1 MKKFLTL
8 RNVLICIA
16 FAVLLL
22 LVKDNMNVVW
32 DIICT
37 FASVLT
43 PFVIGF
49 LFAYIL
55 NYPYKFFYSTVF
67 KKVGTKHPKLQS
79 TKKPLAIVC
88 TYALV
93 LAIAVILVWIVV
105 PQIIDNI
112 STLAESM
119 PAYFESLMNYI
130 NMLIAWLNDT
140 FHTGINEDNIL
151 STIVQQIFSFLTS
164 KEATNF
170 ASEAS
175 NYFVKMITG
184 TVSGVYNFV
193 MAVIISVYFLAA
205 KEQLCHQVKKL
216 AVAFIPIKFL
226 PRIYEIVDITD
237 TKCGR
242 FLVGD
247 IIDAAVVGVLH
258 FLILAI
264 CQVPYAPLIAVL
276 VGITNII
283 PFFGPFIGSIPSCFI
298 LLLVNPWEMVKFLV
312 INIIIQQVDGNFIK
326 PKIIGGQVGLS
337 SFWVLFSVLV
347 GGDLFGLVGLIL
359 GTPIYAVIYYLIKK
373 QTRIKIS
380 EKGKI
385 AQEALDFEVLNYAK
399 IAEEQK
405 RLREE
410 KETIQREKLR
420 RLMHL
425 DKFEKASDN
434 EEEDNK
440 KSDGDNADNNKV
452 KVDKKAENEKED
464 NKES

>member
-8 RNVLICIA
+8 RNVLICIG

-22 LVKDNMNVVW
+22 LVKDNMKIVW
-32 DIICT
+32 DILCT

-43 PFVIGF
+43 PFVLGF
-49 LFAYIL
+49 LIAYIL
-55 NYPYKFFYSTVF
+55 NYPYKFFYTKVF
-67 KKVGTKHPKLQS
+67 GKIGTKNQKLKG
-79 TKKPLAIVC
+79 TRKAFAVICTYAIVLAIVV
-88 TYALV
+88 V
-93 LAIAVILVWIVV
+93 LIWIVV

-119 PAYFESLMNYI
+119 PVYFDSLMNYI
-130 NMLIAWLNDT
+130 NQLITWLNDT
-140 FHTGINEDNIL
+140 FHVGIDEDNIL
-151 STIVQQIFSFLTS
+151 STVAQQIFNFLTS
-164 KEATNF
+164 KEASNL

-175 NYFVKMITG
+175 NYFWNMIAG
-184 TVSGVYNFV
+184 TAKGVYNFI
-193 MAVIISVYFLAA
+193 MAIIISAYFLSA
-205 KEQLCHQVKKL
+205 KEQLCRQVKKL
-216 AVAFIPIKFL
+216 AVAYIPIKFL

-247 IIDAAVVGVLH
+247 LIDAAVIGILH
-258 FLILAI
+258 FIVLAVF
-264 CQVPYAPLIAVL
+264 QVPYAPLIAVL

-298 LLLVNPWEMVKFLV
+298 LLLVNPWEMVKFLIV
-312 INIIIQQVDGNFIK
+312 NIILQQIDGNLIK

-337 SFWVLFSVLV
+337 GFWVLFSVLV
-347 GGDLFGLVGLIL
+347 GNSLFGIAGLIL
-359 GTPIYAVIYYLIKK
+359 GTPIYAVIYYLIQK
-373 QTRIKIS
+373 QTRIKIE

-399 IAEEQK
+399 IAEEQR

-420 RLMHL
+420 RFMHL
-425 DKFEKASDN
+425 DKFDKVTDN
-434 EEEDNK
+434 EEDDINLSKTETSDNKNVDNK
-440 KSDGDNADNNKV
+440 KSD
-452 KVDKKAENEKED
+452 
-464 NKES
+464 

>member
-1 MKKFLTL
+1 MKRFLTL
-8 RNVLICIA
+8 RNALICIS
-16 FAVLLL
+16 FTVLLL
-22 LVKDNMNVVW
+22 LVKDNMKIVW

-37 FASVLT
+37 FAAVLT
-43 PFVIGF
+43 PFIIGF

-55 NYPYKFFYSTVF
+55 NYPYKFFYSKAF
-67 KKVGTKHPKLQS
+67 AKVGSKNQKLIGLRKALS
-79 TKKPLAIVC
+79 VICTYAIVLAIVV
-88 TYALV
+88 V
-93 LAIAVILVWIVV
+93 LIWIVV

-130 NMLIAWLNDT
+130 NDFIAWLNNT
-140 FHTGINEDNIL
+140 FSLGINEDNIL
-151 STIVQQIFSFLTS
+151 SMLVQQLFTFLTS
-164 KEATNF
+164 NEASNF

-175 NYFVKMITG
+175 NYLKDMLIG
-184 TVSGVYNFV
+184 TALGVYNFI
-193 MAVIISVYFLAA
+193 MAIIISVYFLAA
-205 KEQLCHQVKKL
+205 KDQLCRQVKKL
-216 AVAFIPIKFL
+216 AVAFIPIKQL

-258 FLILAI
+258 FIVLAI
-264 CQVPYAPLIAVL
+264 FQVPYSPLIAVL

-298 LLLVNPWEMVKFLV
+298 LLLVNPWEMIKFLI
-312 INIIIQQVDGNFIK
+312 INIIIQQIDGNFIK

-347 GGDLFGLVGLIL
+347 GGSLFGIVGLIL
-359 GTPIYAVIYYLIKK
+359 GTPIYAVIYYLIQK
-373 QTRIKIS
+373 QTRIKIE

-399 IAEEQK
+399 IAKEQK
-405 RLREE
+405 RIQEE
-410 KETIQREKLR
+410 KESIQREKLR

-425 DKFEKASDN
+425 DKSDKTSENDKENNNSSDTENSDN
-434 EEEDNK
+434 N
-440 KSDGDNADNNKV
+440 
-452 KVDKKAENEKED
+452 ED
-464 NKES
+464 NKESE

>member
-22 LVKDNMNVVW
+22 LVKDNMKIVW
-32 DIICT
+32 DIVCT

-43 PFVIGF
+43 PFIIGF

-55 NYPYKFFYSTVF
+55 NYPYKFFYTKVF
-67 KKVGTKHPKLQS
+67 GKIGSKNPKLMGV
-79 TKKPLAIVC
+79 KKALSVVC
-88 TYALV
+88 TYAIV
-93 LAIAVILVWIVV
+93 LAIVVVLIWIVV
-105 PQIIDNI
+105 PQIIENI
-112 STLAESM
+112 SSLAENM
-119 PAYFESLMNYI
+119 PSYFNSLMNYVNQFI
-130 NMLIAWLNDT
+130 GWLNST
-140 FHTGINEDNIL
+140 FHTGIDEDNLL
-151 STIVQQIFSFLTS
+151 SVIVEQLFAFLS
-164 KEATNF
+164 SNEAANIANETKDLVI
-170 ASEAS
+170 E
-175 NYFVKMITG
+175 MLTG
-184 TVSGVYNFV
+184 TVNGVYNFI
-193 MAVIISVYFLAA
+193 MAIIISVYFLAA
-205 KEQLCHQVKKL
+205 KDQLCRQVKKL
-216 AVAFIPIKFL
+216 AVAFIPIKRL

-247 IIDAAVVGVLH
+247 IIDAAVVGILH
-258 FLILAI
+258 FIILAI
-264 CQVPYAPLIAVL
+264 CQVPYSPLIAVL
-276 VGITNII
+276 VGVTNII

-298 LLLVNPWEMVKFLV
+298 LLLVNPWEMVKFLI
-312 INIIIQQVDGNFIK
+312 INIILQQVDGNLLK

-347 GGDLFGLVGLIL
+347 GGSLFGVVGLIL
-359 GTPIYAVIYYLIKK
+359 GTPIYAVIYYLIQK
-373 QTRIKIS
+373 QTRIKIE

-420 RLMHL
+420 RFMHL
-425 DKFEKASDN
+425 DKFGKASEI
-434 EEEDNK
+434 EESESQNNSDDASVDDDKEVPEDT
-440 KSDGDNADNNKV
+440 
-452 KVDKKAENEKED
+452 EL
-464 NKES
+464 

>member
-22 LVKDNMNVVW
+22 LVKDNMKIVW
-32 DIICT
+32 DILCT

-55 NYPYKFFYSTVF
+55 NYPYKFFYSKVF
-67 KKVGTKHPKLQS
+67 GKIGIQNQKLKGMRKALS
-79 TKKPLAIVC
+79 VICTYAIVLAIVV
-88 TYALV
+88 V
-93 LAIAVILVWIVV
+93 LIWIVV

-119 PAYFESLMNYI
+119 PAYFDSLMNYI
-130 NMLIAWLNDT
+130 NQLISWINDT
-140 FHTGINEDNIL
+140 FHVGIDEDNIL
-151 STIVQQIFSFLTS
+151 STVAQQIFNFLTS

-175 NYFVKMITG
+175 NYLLGMVAG
-184 TVSGVYNFV
+184 TAKGVYNFI
-193 MAVIISVYFLAA
+193 MAIIISVYFLAA
-205 KEQLCHQVKKL
+205 KEQLCRQVKKL
-216 AVAFIPIKFL
+216 AVAFIPIKYL
-226 PRIYEIVDITD
+226 PRIYEIIDITD

-247 IIDAAVVGVLH
+247 IIDAAVVGILH
-258 FLILAI
+258 FIVLAVL
-264 CQVPYAPLIAVL
+264 QVPYAPLIAVL
-276 VGITNII
+276 VGVTNII

-298 LLLVNPWEMVKFLV
+298 LLLVNPWEMVKFLIV
-312 INIIIQQVDGNFIK
+312 NIIIQQVDGNLIK

-347 GGDLFGLVGLIL
+347 GGSLFGVVGLIL
-359 GTPIYAVIYYLIKK
+359 GTPIYAVIYYLLQK
-373 QTRIKIS
+373 QTRIKIE

-410 KETIQREKLR
+410 KETVQREKLR

-425 DKFEKASDN
+425 DKFEKLSDSEEDSSQLNENNSDN
-434 EEEDNK
+434 SEDN
-440 KSDGDNADNNKV
+440 NNQ
-452 KVDKKAENEKED
+452 NQ
-464 NKES
+464 

>member
-8 RNVLICIA
+8 RNALICIA

-22 LVKDNMNVVW
+22 LVKDNMKTVW
-32 DIICT
+32 DILCT

-43 PFVIGF
+43 PFILGF

-55 NYPYKFFYSTVF
+55 NYPYKFFHTKVF
-67 KKVGTKHPKLQS
+67 GRIGSKNPRLKGTGKALS
-79 TKKPLAIVC
+79 IVC
-88 TYALV
+88 TYAIV
-93 LAIAVILVWIVV
+93 LAIVVVLIWIVV

-119 PAYFESLMNYI
+119 PAYFDSLMNYI
-130 NMLIAWLNDT
+130 NQLIAWINDT
-140 FHTGINEDNIL
+140 FHVGIDEDNIL
-151 STIVQQIFSFLTS
+151 STVAQQIFNFLTS

-175 NYFVKMITG
+175 NYLLDMVAG
-184 TVSGVYNFV
+184 TAKGVYNFI
-193 MAVIISVYFLAA
+193 MAIIISVYFLAA
-205 KEQLCHQVKKL
+205 KEQLCRQVKKL

-247 IIDAAVVGVLH
+247 IIDAAVIGILH
-258 FLILAI
+258 FIVLAVL
-264 CQVPYAPLIAVL
+264 QVPYAPLIAVL
-276 VGITNII
+276 VGVTNII

-298 LLLVNPWEMVKFLV
+298 LLLVNPWEMVKFLIV
-312 INIIIQQVDGNFIK
+312 NIILQQIDGNLIK

-337 SFWVLFSVLV
+337 GFWVLFSVLV
-347 GGDLFGLVGLIL
+347 GNSLFGIAGLIL
-359 GTPIYAVIYYLIKK
+359 GTPIYAVIYYLIQK
-373 QTRIKIS
+373 QTRIKIE

-410 KETIQREKLR
+410 KETIQREKIRKLI
-420 RLMHL
+420 HL
-425 DKFEKASDN
+425 DVFDKSSDDEKG
-434 EEEDNK
+434 EENSSNTEE
-440 KSDGDNADNNKV
+440 ST
-452 KVDKKAENEKED
+452 AENRDEE
-464 NKES
+464 NKS